1 VSADSPP
8 RVLVAG
14 LFHETHS
21 FVDDRTGLAD
31 FEIRSGREMLACAG
45 DGSPLGG
52 VLEYARGAG
61 WEIVPAVDYRAMP
74 SGPVA
79 DEVIESFWAA
89 LAAAWQPDLDAIYL
103 VLHGAMAAES
113 TPDVEG
119 EILRRLRGLPGAAAL
134 PVFGVYDLHAHFSPA
149 MASLANGLVAYRE
162 NPHTDARES
171 AVRAA
176 ALLKRCLDTGQKP
189 RTTLRQPG
197 LIWIPSRT
205 GTGTDPMAALERLAR
220 GIEAANPAIWA
231 VNVTGGF
238 AYGDTPDTGVSFQVI
253 GTADEVSTAAALDQL
268 ETLALAL
275 DALEPEI
282 VEISPG
288 EALDR
293 IFFEPVAG
301 LTVLVEPSDNIGGG
315 APGDGTGLL
324 REMVWRGLENTAVC
338 LNDPESV
345 SRLAGLAIGDR
356 LILPL
361 GGKGSRLD
369 AGPFSLEVELI
380 SRSDGR
386 FTLEDR
392 HSHLASVAGDAFDM
406 GPSAVVRHGGT
417 TILLTTHKT
426 PPFDL
431 GQWRSQGID
440 PASLTAIVV
449 KAAVAHRRVYDP
461 IAARSFWVDTPGPCT
476 SRLDRLPYQ
485 FSKVGKK
492 GRVGS

>member
-1 VSADSPP
+1 VSAGSPP

-45 DGSPLGG
+45 DASPLGG

-79 DEVIESFWAA
+79 DEVVESFWAA
-89 LAAAWQPDLDAIYL
+89 LAAAWQPDLDAVYL

-119 EILRRLRGLPGAAAL
+119 EILRRLRGLPGAATL
-134 PVFGVYDLHAHFSPA
+134 PVFGVYDLHANFSPA
-149 MASLANGLVAYRE
+149 MADLADALVAYRE

-176 ALLKRCLDTGQKP
+176 ALLHRCLETGERP
-189 RTTLRQPG
+189 RTHLRRTG

-220 GIEAANPAIWA
+220 EIEAADETVWA
-231 VNVTGGF
+231 VNITAGF

-253 GTADEVSTAAALDQL
+253 GTSADAARGALDRL
-268 ETLALAL
+268 ETLALVL
-275 DALEPEI
+275 DARAPQI
-282 VEISPG
+282 VDLSVD

-293 IFFEPVAG
+293 LIAEPLAG

-324 REMVWRGLENTAVC
+324 RALIARGIENAAVC

-345 SRLAGLAIGDR
+345 SQLTAVPIGGRATLA
-356 LILPL
+356 L

-369 AGPFSLEVELI
+369 AGPLALEVELI

-406 GPSAVVRHGGT
+406 GPSAVVRHGGVQL
-417 TILLTTHKT
+417 LLTTHKT

-440 PASLTAIVV
+440 PAGLKAIVV

-461 IAARSFWVDTPGPCT
+461 IAARSIWVDTPGPCT
-476 SRLDRLPYQ
+476 SRLERLP
-485 FSKVGKK
+485 FRFAGVK
-492 GRVGS
+492 